1 MNAAIVNLIFVVG
14 LGIPFAAL
22 LLRLFFKNSILFKMG
37 LLWATNII
45 LATISTKLAAAF
57 PEQYPQYIALPTG
70 MALSA
75 ILIYFVYKG
84 IKKPLADSL
93 KNVELLS
100 KGELNID
107 INEQDLLRKDELGV
121 LARSL
126 GNLSQVLKQSIGN
139 ITNISM
145 QINSASS
152 QLRATADDLSSGT
165 STEAASIEEISSSM
179 EEMVVSIRNNAENS
193 NRTNEIA
200 REANQSVNEGNGS
213 AQVAISALNEI
224 TDKVRIINDIA
235 FQTNILSLNAA
246 VEAARAGEHGRGFAV
261 VANEVRK
268 LADRSKAAANEI
280 EQMSNNAVKISQNAS
295 KKLNE
300 SIPLME
306 TTTELTAQ
314 INSASSEQGLGAQ
327 QINNAISEIN
337 INIQSNATTAE
348 EMSASAEELEKY
360 ADELIE
366 NISFFKMKES
376 ALLKKDTNG
385 IKTNKGK
392 GTWINLG
399 MKEAVCL

>member
-1 MNAAIVNLIFVVG
+1 MWAINILLIVANTKIADNL
-14 LGIPFAAL
+14 
-22 LLRLFFKNSILFKMG
+22 S
-37 LLWATNII
+37 
-45 LATISTKLAAAF
+45 
-57 PEQYPQYIALPTG
+57 EYYPQYISLPIGLG
-70 MALSA
+70 MTSVF
-75 ILIYFVYKG
+75 IYLMNRR
-84 IKKPLADSL
+84 IKKPLQDALNNL
-93 KNVELLS
+93 KLLS
-100 KGELNID
+100 AGQLNIEVNPND
-107 INEQDLLRKDELGV
+107 MLKKDELGV
-121 LARSL
+121 LATSIETLAGTLR
-126 GNLSQVLKQSIGN
+126 KSIGN
-139 ITNISM
+139 IVNISM

-193 NRTNEIA
+193 NRTNVIA
-200 REANQSVNEGNGS
+200 REANQSVNEGNES
-213 AQVAISALNEI
+213 AQVAITALNEI
-224 TDKVRIINDIA
+224 TEKVRIINDIA

-268 LADRSKAAANEI
+268 LAENSKIAANQI

-348 EMSASAEELEKY
+348 EMSASAEELERY

-366 NISFFKMKES
+366 NISFFKMNES
-376 ALLKKDTNG
+376 NLLKKETAG
-385 IKTNKGK
+385 IKTNQGK

-399 MKEAVCL
+399 LKEAACL